1 MKFAFVKQMTGRFP
15 VAWMCRK
22 LGVSRSGFYAF
33 LNRGPSKRA
42 EDDERLKL
50 LIRAA
55 HTDSEG
61 TYGSPRV
68 LRELREQG
76 LRTSQKRVARLMREE
91 GLRGCAT
98 PRFVVTTDSNHNDAI
113 APNLVARRFEAPGPN
128 HLWVGDLTYVRT
140 WEGWLY
146 LAVLLDVFSRRVV
159 GFAMADHMRTELPL
173 QALQQ
178 ALEQRGPRSALVH
191 HTDRG
196 SQYASQEYRELLAQ
210 EGITASMS
218 RSGDCLDNAVAES
231 FFATLKK
238 ELIYRKTWPTRAK
251 AEAEIRHYIDGFYNV
266 RRKHSSLGYVSPIE
280 FELTYAQAKRAA

>member
-1 MKFAFVKQMTGRFP
+1 MKQLMGRFP

-50 LIRAA
+50 HIRTAYA
-55 HTDSEG
+55 DSEG

-68 LRELREQG
+68 LRELKEQG

-91 GLRGCAT
+91 GLRGCAK
-98 PRFVVTTDSNHNDAI
+98 PRFVVTTDSNHDDAI
-113 APNLVARRFEAPGPN
+113 APNLVARCFEAPGPN

-159 GFAMADHMRTELPL
+159 GFATAEHMRTELPL
-173 QALQQ
+173 QALQR
-178 ALEQRGPRSALVH
+178 ALEQRGSHSSLVH

-196 SQYASQEYRELLAQ
+196 SQYASEKYRELLTQ

-251 AEAEIRHYIDGFYNV
+251 AEAEIRNYIEGFYNV